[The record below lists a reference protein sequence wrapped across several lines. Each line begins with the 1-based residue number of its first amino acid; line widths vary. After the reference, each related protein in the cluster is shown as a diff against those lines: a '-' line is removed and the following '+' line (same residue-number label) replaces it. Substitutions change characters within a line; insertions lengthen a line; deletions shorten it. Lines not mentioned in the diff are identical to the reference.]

1 MKLNFQRATCMCM
14 LLFCGAMTSPISV
27 TAASSGTERSM
38 IAPQQKQKKQSVRDI
53 VKYIEEHSEYM
64 FVYAEGANRLLDKR
78 IDINLRD
85 KVEGILAEISFCDR
99 IVIQR
104 ICIRLCQRCLH
115 ILAYFLHT
123 HPVFLRQFPIY
134 LPHAHRNLLR
144 GKNYNRLFFL
154 IISDNIIFFN
164 QNKRYNRSFL
174 SCTEL
179 KINTLGG
186 HQNG

>member
-1 MKLNFQRATCMCM
+1 MHTEGPGIWRRKRRKYQVWLRALPHIILIAGCLAIIISITGNVFGKESIPDEIVSNEM
-14 LLFCGAMTSPISV
+14 FSGEAIPESPV
-27 TAASSGTERSM
+27 ADT
-38 IAPQQKQKKQSVRDI
+38 DDF
-53 VKYIEEHSEYM
+53 HS
-64 FVYAEGANRLLDKR
+64 
-78 IDINLRD
+78 
-85 KVEGILAEISFCDR
+85 

-174 SCTEL
+174 PCTEL

-186 HQNG
+186 DQNG

>member
-1 MKLNFQRATCMCM
+1 MSREPFPALSGEVVLRLSSVFPFFRSLSSSHSKIQRSSCPV
-14 LLFCGAMTSPISV
+14 LLQFSRQITHRFLRG
-27 TAASSGTERSM
+27 
-38 IAPQQKQKKQSVRDI
+38 RDL
-53 VKYIEEHSEYM
+53 VLTRHP
-64 FVYAEGANRLLDKR
+64 VL
-78 IDINLRD
+78 
-85 KVEGILAEISFCDR
+85 VSFCDR

-164 QNKRYNRSFL
+164 KNKRYNRSFL

>member
-1 MKLNFQRATCMCM
+1 MSREPFPALSGEVVLRLSSVFPFFRSLLSSHSKTQRSSCPVLFQFSRKITHRF
-14 LLFCGAMTSPISV
+14 LRG
-27 TAASSGTERSM
+27 
-38 IAPQQKQKKQSVRDI
+38 RDL
-53 VKYIEEHSEYM
+53 VLTRHH
-64 FVYAEGANRLLDKR
+64 VL
-78 IDINLRD
+78 
-85 KVEGILAEISFCDR
+85 VSFCDR

-104 ICIRLCQRCLH
+104 ICICLCQRRLH
-115 ILAYFLHT
+115 ILSDFLHT
-123 HPVFLRQFPIY
+123 HPMFLRQFPIY
-134 LPHAHRNLLR
+134 LPHAHRNLLH

-174 SCTEL
+174 PCTEL